1 LRQFFTLF
9 LPPVAQRRIECH
21 SDPSRFGVM
30 RRAICLRRPP
40 GALRF
45 MALSR
50 LAPSLHFQ
58 LGSDAELVLAIAYAG
73 AELIRDLLT
82 P

>member
-1 LRQFFTLF
+1 
-9 LPPVAQRRIECH
+9 
-21 SDPSRFGVM
+21 M

-58 LGSDAELVLAIAYAG
+58 IGSDAELVLAIAYAG